1 MKREELTSTRNSQLA
16 DFPELGQLE
25 QWGKYALLPLDIPR
39 IEAPNLV
46 SWFFEN
52 ATPVRKNKSE
62 SVVADVGGPPLFEAV
77 DVTPTNRIDQPDAW
91 DTNYHQEF
99 LSLFPEVYEQ
109 IMEYF
114 PFTSLDRLRI
124 WSSIRRVP
132 WHRDQTWFVDSPTS
146 FRIML
151 YDDNPIQTL
160 KVRTRINGDFSL
172 PRLIDTNSYTW
183 NNLRTEH
190 GSNYVPKHRKVLIIL
205 ERYSI
210 DFNRYHDLMKRSV
223 DKYHDYAMIDH
234 RPLSDYVEI

>member
-1 MKREELTSTRNSQLA
+1 MNRSELSLIRNQQLV

-25 QWGKYALLPLDIPR
+25 QWGKYCLLPLDIPR
-39 IEAPNLV
+39 IESSKLT

-52 ATPVRKNKSE
+52 AEAVRKVKE
-62 SVVADVGGPPLFEAV
+62 EKVVADVGGPPLFEAI
-77 DVTPTNRIDQPDAW
+77 DVTPTGRLTQPDAW
-91 DTNYHQEF
+91 DTNYRQDF
-99 LSLFPEVYEQ
+99 LDLFPDVHEQ

-124 WSSIRRVP
+124 WSSIRRIP
-132 WHRDQTWFVDSPTS
+132 WHRDQTWFIDSPTS

-160 KVRTRINGDFSL
+160 KVRTRVNSDYSL
-172 PRLIDTNSYTW
+172 PRLTETNSYVW

-190 GSNYVPKHRKVLIIL
+190 GSNYVTKHRKILIIL

-210 DFNRYHDLMKRSV
+210 DFNRYHDLIKRSI
-223 DKYHDYAMIDH
+223 DKYHDYAMIDQ
-234 RPLSDYVEI
+234 RKLADYVEL